1 MGTQFDSLCEMHDI
15 FKVETIGDAFMCCSN
30 LVKTQ
35 DDHAARLARF
45 ALDAIEAAAATMIDE
60 DDPDRGTIKIR
71 VGLHSGPVVAN
82 VVGSR
87 NPRFCLFGDT
97 VNVASRMESN
107 SEKGR
112 VHLSKPAADLV
123 KEQDVNLNL
132 VSCGKVTIKGKGQMH
147 TYWLLPD
154 GVTWRRRPA
163 SSALFPLWMRWPM
176 RLPWTWT
183 PLAGPMRPVAV
194 LPKYQEALEA
204 RAVDRVTCFTAKT
217 ITRRLQ
223 VLVPQRHLRRQ
234 ARPSTRPRVASRCT
248 WATTTLAGPATQ
260 AC

>member
-1 MGTQFDSLCEMHDI
+1 MG
-15 FKVETIGDAFMCCSN
+15 G
-30 LVKTQ
+30 
-35 DDHAARLARF
+35 
-45 ALDAIEAAAATMIDE
+45 
-60 DDPDRGTIKIR
+60 
-71 VGLHSGPVVAN
+71 
-82 VVGSR
+82 
-87 NPRFCLFGDT
+87 
-97 VNVASRMESN
+97 RM
-107 SEKGR
+107 
-112 VHLSKPAADLV
+112 HLSKPAADLV

-132 VSCGKVTIKGKGQMH
+132 VSRGKVTIKGKGQMH

-154 GVTWRRRPA
+154 GVTLEEETRIERTVSFVDEVADAVAVDMDAISVIDEASRRA
-163 SSALFPLWMRWPM
+163 SEASV
-176 RLPWTWT
+176 
-183 PLAGPMRPVAV
+183 GPPRPVAV

-204 RAVDRVTCFTAKT
+204 RAVDRATRFTAKT